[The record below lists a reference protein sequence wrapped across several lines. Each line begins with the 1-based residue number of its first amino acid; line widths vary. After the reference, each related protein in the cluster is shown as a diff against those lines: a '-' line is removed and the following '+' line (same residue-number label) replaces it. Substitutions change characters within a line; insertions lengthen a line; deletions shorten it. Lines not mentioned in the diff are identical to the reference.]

1 MARRLHPSPY
11 EIMFFLTMRDGP
23 TYGYELADHFRKMT
37 GGHIEVSYGTIYPF
51 LRRMG
56 QRGFVRSRKDKKTGR
71 VYYEPTKRG
80 KEVLARLSKEIMET
94 KEEAGEH
101 ILGVM
106 SIYTQLFGR
115 KALNSL
121 LKRIR

>member
-11 EIMFFLTMRDGP
+11 EIMFFLIMRDGP
-23 TYGYELADHFRKMT
+23 TYGYELADRFRKMT
-37 GGHIEVSYGTIYPF
+37 RGHIDVSYGTIYPF
-51 LRRMG
+51 LRRMK
-56 QRGFVRSRKDKKTGR
+56 QRGFVGSRRDKKTGR

-80 KEVLARLSKEIMET
+80 KEVLARLSKEIMES
-94 KEEAGEH
+94 KEEAEEH

-106 SIYTQLFGR
+106 SIHARLFGR
-115 KALNSL
+115 KAHNSL